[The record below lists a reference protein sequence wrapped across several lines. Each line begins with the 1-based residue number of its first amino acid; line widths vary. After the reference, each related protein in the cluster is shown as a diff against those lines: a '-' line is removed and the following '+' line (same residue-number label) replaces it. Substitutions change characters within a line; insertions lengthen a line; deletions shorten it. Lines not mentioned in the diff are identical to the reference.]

1 MPINCSLEEFQ
12 TKFIHDDAPYSLP
25 AYHRHKTQ
33 DFNVQSTPWVPQ
45 KINPDDDSDD
55 VANDANDANDAKT
68 PDATTNYTNTTTTT
82 TTTTTHT

>member
-1 MPINCSLEEFQ
+1 MAFQEKKDYVESNSLFSEFPVVKMPINCSLEEFQ

-45 KINPDDDSDD
+45 KI
-55 VANDANDANDAKT
+55 
-68 PDATTNYTNTTTTT
+68 Y
-82 TTTTTHT
+82 